1 MTLSHPTLAEQVVAA
16 KKAATKTVSVVKIA
30 RKLGGVATHRWDAR
44 GLTITYTFDDDSSLT
59 VRGRGKYHQM
69 EAHLP

>member
-1 MTLSHPTLAEQVVAA
+1 MLTHPTLAEQAIA
-16 KKAATKTVSVVKIA
+16 LKRSATKTISVVKIA
-30 RKLGGVATHRWDAR
+30 RKLGAEVTYRWDAR

-59 VRGRGKYHQM
+59 VRGRGKYHYM